1 MNESAKYEMY
11 MKKLE
16 GICNENDL
24 IAHIYPD
31 NYPIRMVIQPLTDI
45 DSQMSMLENVEENG
59 YTSPDASITYYMKDG
74 DLFEKI
80 KGTFE
85 IGDALKT
92 KLKNLFKNLHRCY
105 LQFFHREIIVNHLL
119 APGLIPNIK
128 SDKDKL
134 PEGAEPLETFEDED
148 DVPLP
153 DDDDAE
159 DDAEPD
165 EDDPNEIGAD
175 DAGALGDLYDQAV
188 KVVRAENEATTT
200 LLMARLNCTY
210 EEAVMLMGEMAA
222 DYVITPPVEYADG
235 LAAEVAAYDE
245 PDDTAN
251 GDDYE

>member
-134 PEGAEPLETFEDED
+134 PAGAEPLETFEDDD
-148 DVPLP
+148 DVPPP

-159 DDAEPD
+159 GDAAEPGTLD
-165 EDDPNEIGAD
+165 G
-175 DAGALGDLYDQAV
+175 LYDQA
-188 KVVRAENEATTT
+188 ENESTAT
-200 LLMARLNCTY
+200 LLQDRLGCSY
-210 EEAVMLMGEMAA
+210 DKAA
-222 DYVITPPVEYADG
+222 LLLENMTVNGIIAAGSDDG
-235 LAAEVAAYDE
+235 AEFEVLPYDE
-245 PDDTAN
+245 PDDTAE